1 MLARQIVVPTPD
13 GLVRDQDPLV
23 LADIMREPVRVALWD
38 RRSPV
43 GPEVV
48 ALACRQRL
56 AIRSWLHADTLASTL
71 EELLPD
77 PAYGPL
83 REDLALLADMTT
95 CLFGVD
101 GVGVRVTALTKPMCP
116 RFHVDRIPVRLL
128 CTYGGPG
135 SEWLPAP
142 SVPDGLLVPGRPQ
155 EGRVDPADVQRLE
168 PGQVAFFKG
177 ENWDDQPGKG
187 VVHRS
192 PPVASGGE
200 RLLVTLDV

>member
-1 MLARQIVVPTPD
+1 MLARQPLVSSPD
-13 GLVRDQDPLV
+13 GLVRDRGPLV
-23 LADIMREPVRVALWD
+23 LADIMQDPVRVALWD
-38 RRSPV
+38 RPSPV
-43 GPEVV
+43 EPAVV

-56 AIRSWLHADTLASTL
+56 AIRSWLSMDTLEPTL
-71 EELLPD
+71 QELLPD
-77 PAYGPL
+77 AAYGPL

-142 SVPDGLLVPGRPQ
+142 SVPGGLLVPGCSQ
-155 EGRVDPADVQRLE
+155 EGRVEAAAIQRLE
-168 PGQVAFFKG
+168 PGQVALFKG
-177 ENWDDQPGKG
+177 ETWGEQPGNG

-192 PPVASGGE
+192 PPVADRSE

>member
-1 MLARQIVVPTPD
+1 MLARQTVLPAPD
-13 GLVRDQDPLV
+13 GLARRQDPLV
-23 LADIMREPVRVALWD
+23 LADIMQDPVRVALWD
-38 RRSPV
+38 RPSPV
-43 GPEVV
+43 DPDVV

-56 AIRSWLHADTLASTL
+56 AIRTWVNIETLTPTL

-77 PAYGPL
+77 TAYGPL
-83 REDLALLADMTT
+83 REDLALLADMTA
-95 CLFGVD
+95 CLFGLD
-101 GVGVRVTALTKPMCP
+101 GVGLRVTALTKPMCP
-116 RFHVDRIPVRLL
+116 RFHVDRILVRLL

-142 SVPDGLLVPGRPQ
+142 SVPTGLLVPGASQ
-155 EGRVDPADVQRLE
+155 EGRVEAAAIQRLE
-168 PGQVAFFKG
+168 PGQVALFKG
-177 ENWDDQPGKG
+177 ESWDEQPGNG